1 MQTALTG
8 RQKILQR
15 TAYYNPVGSF
25 QMSVPTGAVTIIAA
39 GTASAGHLFYFRWDS
54 ATLNAYVHYIGAKF
68 ILTTAYTTAQ
78 ETAVDLYLCSAFT
91 VDGTDGTAVDAGSTV
106 TGTGKLRKTFAKSVI
121 GAGDVRVATAAAI
134 TDGTSTEHI
143 NRFSSL
149 SGFMGTVGDTIP
161 RSTAGVGD
169 GYGTLYSSRDND
181 GIPLVFGED
190 EGFIIKNGPVMGAVG
205 VGKWDFKVIWDEGTD
220 A

>member
-121 GAGDVRVATAAAI
+121 GAGDVRVATASAI

-149 SGFMGTVGDTIP
+149 SGWSGTVGDTIP
-161 RSTAGVGD
+161 RTGDGD
-169 GYGTLYSSRDND
+169 GYGALYDSREW
-181 GIPLVFGED
+181 GMPLVFGED

-205 VGKWDFKVIWDEGTD
+205 VGKWDFKICWDEGTD